1 MTTRPGLVS
10 VWCAAGVGVAALAL
24 VFGPVP
30 DQEWWVVLIGVIGV
44 LSLFVRQLR
53 WMAGLLPVSVLLMGA
68 ATRSAPT
75 AALLGLL
82 LLGYAFLVDFGDGES
97 PEGDLDPWLGTVLP
111 IAVLG
116 SVAAV
121 VTVIAV
127 SQLPTRAWFVVAG
140 PLAALLAFAL
150 VLPRPATG
158 TDD

>member
-1 MTTRPGLVS
+1 MTMPTGVVS
-10 VWCAAGVGVAALAL
+10 VWCAAAVGAAALAL
-24 VFGPVP
+24 AFGPVP
-30 DQEWWVVLIGVIGV
+30 GQEWWVVLIGVTGV
-44 LSLFVRQLR
+44 LSLFARQLR

-68 ATRSAPT
+68 ATHSAPT

-82 LLGYAFLVDFGDGES
+82 LMGYAFLADFGDGES

-121 VTVIAV
+121 VAV
-127 SQLPTRAWFVVAG
+127 VAVAQLPTRSWFVVAG

-150 VLPRPATG
+150 VLPRATTP
-158 TDD
+158 TD

>member
-1 MTTRPGLVS
+1 MRRSAGIVS
-10 VWCAAGVGVAALAL
+10 TWCAAAVGVAALTL

-30 DQEWWVVLIGVIGV
+30 DQESWVVLIGVLGV
-44 LSLFVRQLR
+44 LCLFVRPAR
-53 WMAGLLPVSVLLMGA
+53 WMAGLLPVSVLMMGL

-75 AALLGLL
+75 AALVGLL
-82 LLGYAFLVDFGDGES
+82 LMVYAFLVEFGDGES

-121 VTVIAV
+121 VSVVAV
-127 SQLPTRAWFVVAG
+127 SQLPVRAWTVIAG
-140 PLAALLAFAL
+140 PLAVLLAFGL
-150 VLPRPATG
+150 VLPRDQTV